1 MLIFKL
7 IGAVT
12 VLISF
17 SYMGYLQFKKI
28 CDREREIKEL
38 KIYFISIAED
48 AKISMKK
55 ISTLFKDNLI
65 GKHLYTEA
73 VFNKYIENLENKED
87 LHISWEIAK
96 QMNTYPLNDEIL
108 SLLDSYFY
116 NLKCTGVEE
125 FVVLTDNLIKC
136 LDSLTDTDSKNKK
149 LFFNL
154 WIFSGALTVILLL

>member
-1 MLIFKL
+1 MLILKL
-7 IGAVT
+7 VGAI
-12 VLISF
+12 LILLSF
-17 SYMGYLQFKKI
+17 AYMGYLQFKKI
-28 CDREREIKEL
+28 CDREREIKAL
-38 KIYFISIAED
+38 KVYFISIAED

-55 ISTLFKDNLI
+55 ISSLFKDNLD
-65 GKHLYTEA
+65 GKGLCTEA
-73 VFNKYIENLENKED
+73 VFKKYIESLENKED

-96 QMNTYPLNDEIL
+96 KMNTYPINNEIL

-125 FVVLTDNLIKC
+125 FVVLTDNLIKSFD
-136 LDSLTDTDSKNKK
+136 LLSDTDSKNKK

>member
-1 MLIFKL
+1 
-7 IGAVT
+7 
-12 VLISF
+12 
-17 SYMGYLQFKKI
+17 
-28 CDREREIKEL
+28 
-38 KIYFISIAED
+38 
-48 AKISMKK
+48 MKK
-55 ISTLFKDNLI
+55 IATLFKDNLI

-136 LDSLTDTDSKNKK
+136 LDSLSDTDSKNKK